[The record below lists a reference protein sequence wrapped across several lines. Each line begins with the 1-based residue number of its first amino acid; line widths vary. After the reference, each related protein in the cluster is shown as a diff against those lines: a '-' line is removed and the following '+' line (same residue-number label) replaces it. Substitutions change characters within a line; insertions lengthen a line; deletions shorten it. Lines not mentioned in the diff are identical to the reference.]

1 MISSSLNLAIRECE
15 GQRAR
20 GNLPAAPSGDLGG
33 GLDRRRLEDQLIRV
47 VGRDV

>member
-1 MISSSLNLAIRECE
+1 MMSSWLNLAIREGE

-20 GNLPAAPSGDLGG
+20 VDLPAAPSGQLGG
-33 GLDRRRLEDQLIRV
+33 GLDRRRLEDQVIRV